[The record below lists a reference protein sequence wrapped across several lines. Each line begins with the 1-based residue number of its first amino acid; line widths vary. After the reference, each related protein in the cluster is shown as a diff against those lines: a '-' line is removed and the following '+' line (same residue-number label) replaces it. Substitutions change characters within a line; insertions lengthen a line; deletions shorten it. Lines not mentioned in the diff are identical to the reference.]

1 MTERASQWRK
11 GCSHSDRQAL
21 CQSDVIATWLRH
33 CQRPC
38 PLRRSAPA
46 LPKGEPWAK
55 RRSLTEYP
63 KPLPLGEVSPKV
75 TERAS
80 QWRKGCSHSDR
91 QALCQSDVIAT
102 WLRHCQRPCPLRR
115 SAPALPKGEPWA
127 KRRSLTEYPKPLPL
141 GEVSPK
147 VTERASQWR
156 KGCSHSDRQALC
168 QSDVIAT
175 WLRHCRQPCPLR
187 RFAPALPKG
196 EPYRRALTSKSI
208 CVQTPSRFRSTS

>member
-11 GCSHSDRQAL
+11 GCSRSDRQAL
-21 CQSDVIATWLRH
+21 CQSDTIAVRLRY

-38 PLRRSAPA
+38 PLRRFAPA

-80 QWRKGCSHSDR
+80 QWRKGCSRSDR
-91 QALCQSDVIAT
+91 QALCQSDTIAVR
-102 WLRHCQRPCPLRR
+102 LRYCQRPCPLRR
-115 SAPALPKGEPWA
+115 FAPALPKGEPWA

-147 VTERASQWR
+147 VTERVSQWR
-156 KGCSHSDRQALC
+156 KGCSHSDRH
-168 QSDVIAT
+168 
-175 WLRHCRQPCPLR
+175 RPLLKR
-187 RFAPALPKG
+187 
-196 EPYRRALTSKSI
+196 
-208 CVQTPSRFRSTS
+208 